1 MKTINSITPNLP
13 VIYLHDTLEHIHQV
27 MNESHL
33 QQLAVVDQN
42 KCIGI
47 ITESDLLN
55 LSSQLLLIECKDK
68 IKKYFVFANEH
79 LLEAVKKLSFLKLH
93 LIPVVDEEENYLGS
107 VIADE
112 LLYAWN
118 DDSAIKDS
126 GSLIILE
133 VERKN
138 FSMAAVCSLIEEMQ
152 IGVIYC
158 SVNQQPEAETM
169 EVTLKVNTADLS
181 SVIGILEKHHYI
193 IKNFFNESNY
203 IEELKERYSGLMNY
217 LKI

>member
-1 MKTINSITPNLP
+1 MKTINALTPNLP
-13 VIYLHDTLEHIHQV
+13 VAYLHDSLEHIHQV

-33 QQLAVVDQN
+33 HELAVVDQD
-42 KCIGI
+42 KCLGL
-47 ITESDLLN
+47 ITENDILN
-55 LSSQLLLIECKDK
+55 LSNTLLLIECKDR

-79 LLEAVKKLSFLKLH
+79 LLEAVKKISFLKFH
-93 LIPVVDEEENYLGS
+93 LIPVVDEEEKYLGS

-118 DDSAIKDS
+118 EDSAIKDA
-126 GSLIILE
+126 GSLLILD
-133 VERKN
+133 VERKD

-158 SVNQQPEAETM
+158 SVNHQPEGETM
-169 EVTLKVNTADLS
+169 EVTLKVNTSDLT

-203 IEELKERYSGLMNY
+203 LEDLKERYSGLMNY
-217 LKI
+217 LKM